1 MLEFVS
7 MYSRQFDHVN
17 RDIVKGIR
25 EKDDMASAIEE
36 TCLELS
42 RTIPDNIKYLG
53 YTFDDS
59 GRVMRE
65 INKTKGK
72 DKKEVKSSV
81 SVDQTFARLAVYKFK
96 LKFDGETRIVE
107 MPIYIPLFIDG
118 YHYLIRGNKYS
129 APYQITDAVTYTNKE
144 DMVVIK
150 FMTRAIKMSREKCNL
165 SDVHGG
171 VHQAHQFYLHL
182 TSKKVPFLLYYF
194 AHFGFMRTHT
204 YFGVEKLIGFRED
217 YPIEPEEDKIFFKF
231 GTLYMWVNREHF
243 DISYIFRQYVA
254 TVLALGKKGINQETV
269 QRVTYWKTILGASIS
284 ETKTLEKGQG
294 LLSTFIVALD
304 HRTMETID
312 KLVGHKGFKRE
323 SMFSVVRWLF
333 LNYSE
338 AVAKSSSLEN
348 KRIRLSEYQVTPLI
362 RILYHKLYRFM
373 NTSAKTRDM
382 RRLTDI
388 FKVSPSIII
397 NAIIGKTRSKNG
409 SLNIAKFSS
418 YTNDF
423 ALINVGLKYTSAGP
437 GSPMENSGKMVGD
450 KYRRFDVSNVGRTCL
465 ITTSNSDPGI
475 SGVLVPSAQI
485 DLDTM
490 TFKPIQ

>member
-7 MYSRQFDHVN
+7 AYSHQFDHVN

-25 EKDDMASAIEE
+25 ERDDMAGSIEE
-36 TCLELS
+36 ACIELA
-42 RTIPDNIKYLG
+42 RTIPDHIKYLG
-53 YTFDDS
+53 YSYDDS
-59 GRVMRE
+59 GKVIRE
-65 INKTKGK
+65 LNKSKSK
-72 DKKEVKSSV
+72 DKKDSKSSV
-81 SVDQTFARLAVYKFK
+81 SVDQTYARLAVFKFK
-96 LKFDGETRIVE
+96 IRFDGVSRFVE

-129 APYQITDAVTYTNKE
+129 APYQLTDAVTYTNKE

-150 FMTRAIKMSREKCNL
+150 FMTRAIKMSREKCTL
-165 SDVHGG
+165 TDVHGA
-171 VHQAHQFYLHL
+171 QYQSHQFYMHL
-182 TSKKVPFLLYYF
+182 TSKKVPFLLFYF
-194 AHFGFMRTHT
+194 AHFGFFRTHK
-204 YFGVEKLIGFRED
+204 YFGCEKLMGFCAD
-217 YPIEPEEDKIFFKF
+217 YPIEPMEDRIFFKF
-231 GTLYMWVNREHF
+231 GMLYMWVNRNHF
-243 DISYIFRQYVA
+243 ESSYLFRQYIA
-254 TVLALGKKGINQETV
+254 TVLALGKKGINQDTV

-294 LLSTFIVALD
+294 LISTFIVALD
-304 HRTMETID
+304 HRTMENID

-338 AVAKSSSLEN
+338 AAAKSASLEN

-373 NTSAKTRDM
+373 NTNAKTRDM
-382 RRLTDI
+382 RRLEDI
-388 FKVSPSIII
+388 FKVSPAIII
-397 NAIIGKTRSKNG
+397 NAIIGKTRSKSG

-450 KYRRFDVSNVGRTCL
+450 RYRRFDVSNVGRTCL

-475 SGVLVPSAQI
+475 SGSLVPSAQV
-485 DLDTM
+485 DLESM
-490 TFKPIQ
+490 TFKPIT